1 MSIARAF
8 RRAAPALILAAGLSF
23 GSPAVAQPVLNAL
36 TAIHPGQWQL
46 TVAGEK
52 PRAMCVSNPE
62 ALFQIRHRA
71 NACSRLVIADGKSS
85 ATVHYSCPGAGWGR
99 TTLRVSTPDSVR
111 ISTQG
116 IADNA
121 PFDFEGVARRTGE
134 CASRTASR

>member
-1 MSIARAF
+1 MSFARAF
-8 RRAAPALILAAGLSF
+8 RRAAPALILAAGLSLA
-23 GSPAVAQPVLNAL
+23 SPAVAQPVLNAL
-36 TAIHPGQWQL
+36 TPIEPGQWQL

-52 PRAMCVSNPE
+52 PRAMCVASPE

-85 ATVHYSCPGAGWGR
+85 ATVHYSCPGTGWGR
-99 TTLRVSTPDSVR
+99 TTLRVSTRGSVR

-134 CASRTASR
+134 CAARTASR